1 MDHWR
6 EVPKLRNF
14 EGSVAADAISNIL
27 HETWQLLDSSRWR
40 RKSRKFGQILAHPH
54 SSLLFKP
61 CNKHSLSLRFAS
73 RSPEAGFLRE
83 DVSAWGR
90 TPRKPHFR
98 PTEASASRFC
108 GATNL
113 GKWCFRKTSIELMKS
128 WYLEAALLLRS
139 EIVKGISY
147 APGSQWQQAATSV
160 MGTNFTQPLSAKS
173 LRREAL
179 SVAQKRWRSA
189 RKTDMKWH
197 EQLNLKMHLYDLVD
211 GMPGVPFLPKTL
223 SIPSTLL
230 LKSPKKMFL
239 VCNTVKAHAM
249 QAAVLGQPGD
259 VTCHVVAGLTRFTC
273 FTLEREDLISLV
285 I

>member
-113 GKWCFRKTSIELMKS
+113 GQWCFRKTSIELMKS

-147 APGSQWQQAATSV
+147 APGSQWQQACH
-160 MGTNFTQPLSAKS
+160 GNKFHSAPFSEIFEKGSIVCRTEKVTFSKKNWHEMTWTTEFKDAS
-173 LRREAL
+173 LRL
-179 SVAQKRWRSA
+179 SWWYAWC
-189 RKTDMKWH
+189 
-197 EQLNLKMHLYDLVD
+197 
-211 GMPGVPFLPKTL
+211 TL
-223 SIPSTLL
+223 SPQ
-230 LKSPKKMFL
+230 
-239 VCNTVKAHAM
+239 N
-249 QAAVLGQPGD
+249 
-259 VTCHVVAGLTRFTC
+259 
-273 FTLEREDLISLV
+273 SLDP
-285 I
+285 